1 MRKDFLEIGKFV
13 GSHGIK
19 GLAKVQHWCD
29 SAEFFAAFKTL
40 YLKDNGGYTAVS
52 VQSAKPHGNIMLLKL
67 KGVETIEQAEEYRGK
82 ILYIKRSDARL
93 EDGRYFI
100 EEVIGCAVF
109 DFNTKEPLGV
119 LKDVTQNPANDIW
132 HIEKDG
138 KEYLMPA
145 IKQFINKV
153 DIDSEEA
160 YVTAPKGI
168 FDDED

>member
-1 MRKDFLEIGKFV
+1 MRKEFLEIGKFV

-19 GLAKVQHWCD
+19 GLAKVQYWCD

-40 YLKDNGGYTAVS
+40 YLKENGYNAVT
-52 VQSAKPHGNIMLLKL
+52 VQSAKPHGNIILLKI

-82 ILYIKRSDARL
+82 ILYLKRSDAHL
-93 EDGRYFI
+93 EEGRYFI
-100 EEVIGCAVF
+100 EEIIGCSVY
-109 DFNTKEPLGV
+109 DFNTKELLGK
-119 LKDVTQNPANDIW
+119 LKDITENPANDIW

-153 DIDSEEA
+153 DIDKEEA
-160 YVTAPKGI
+160 YITPPKGI
-168 FDDED
+168 FYDED